1 MLRYSPF
8 KTFAVVLLA
17 LWAILFAWPNMWSKE
32 TREAVT
38 KAIPS
43 FVPSWL
49 VPHLAMPL
57 GLDLQGGVHLL
68 YELDSASVVR
78 QRATQLQAEIRD
90 IFRKAQV
97 PLVAIPVGANGVS
110 FRMPDAANREKVLPE
125 IRKLAAPG
133 FNQMLGT
140 STRPPFEIVEGEG
153 GQVAINITEA
163 GISERIGDA
172 VSRSIEVI
180 RKRVDPDGV
189 TEPNIQRQGFDRVL
203 VQVPGATD
211 SQTVKER
218 VGSTAELEF
227 RFVAEPGANPNDIE
241 TVKYKEGGEGATI
254 QVEKQVIVKGERLT
268 SASAAPNTQS
278 GGWQIN
284 FAFDVTGARAFG
296 DATTKGLYRRL
307 AIVLKDK
314 KQGGVE
320 EKTVIS
326 APTVQSP
333 ITGGS
338 GQITGSFT
346 AQDANNLAIQ
356 LRSGALPVALTPVEE
371 RTIGPGLGQDSIEAG
386 KRASIVAAVL
396 VAGFM

>member
-140 STRPPFEIVEGEG
+140 STRPP
-153 GQVAINITEA
+153 
-163 GISERIGDA
+163 
-172 VSRSIEVI
+172 
-180 RKRVDPDGV
+180 
-189 TEPNIQRQGFDRVL
+189 
-203 VQVPGATD
+203 
-211 SQTVKER
+211 
-218 VGSTAELEF
+218 
-227 RFVAEPGANPNDIE
+227 
-241 TVKYKEGGEGATI
+241 
-254 QVEKQVIVKGERLT
+254 
-268 SASAAPNTQS
+268 
-278 GGWQIN
+278 
-284 FAFDVTGARAFG
+284 
-296 DATTKGLYRRL
+296 
-307 AIVLKDK
+307 
-314 KQGGVE
+314 
-320 EKTVIS
+320 
-326 APTVQSP
+326 
-333 ITGGS
+333 
-338 GQITGSFT
+338 
-346 AQDANNLAIQ
+346 
-356 LRSGALPVALTPVEE
+356 
-371 RTIGPGLGQDSIEAG
+371 
-386 KRASIVAAVL
+386 
-396 VAGFM
+396 